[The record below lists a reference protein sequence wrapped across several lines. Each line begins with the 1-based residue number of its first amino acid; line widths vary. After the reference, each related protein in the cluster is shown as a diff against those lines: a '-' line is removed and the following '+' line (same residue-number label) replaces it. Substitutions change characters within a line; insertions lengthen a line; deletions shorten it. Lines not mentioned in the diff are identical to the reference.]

1 VTDVATD
8 EVGYVGESAA
18 SWYQALVS
26 PRRVAVVGASANP
39 EKGGLLRNL
48 LRLGFHGD
56 AVAINPKGGIIDGL
70 TAVTDIRD
78 VDAPVDLA
86 LVAVPARHVPDAIR
100 GCADAG
106 VQVAYIVSSGFAEL
120 GERGAELQAQAVR
133 EASRGGVRLLGPNSN
148 GIISARSGL
157 AGSIMTPVGDL
168 TAPLTSSGVAVISQ
182 SGAIG
187 AFIFTG
193 CLAAGLPVGTYTST
207 GNEADVGFEE
217 LLGALVDDPS
227 VQVILAYAEGLRD
240 GPGFI
245 SAARRAQQLGKPI
258 VLLKVGVTDEGAKA
272 SASHTASMAG
282 RDIVYDG
289 VLRQL
294 GVRRAATLRELI
306 DAGRLLAAVPAGVG
320 SRVGVVTISGG
331 LAVMATDEIVGRSLQ
346 LPAWNTD
353 SVARFGELL
362 PDYVGVHNPLDTS
375 GVMADDVTLLRAVLE
390 TASADDRTDVI
401 LLCLG
406 GSRTREQT
414 VLSALGEVVPTLAK
428 PVLVVWVGASN
439 GFPAAMHESGIAC
452 FDSIEAALAAVS
464 LALSA
469 PSHAQQYGSASP
481 DEASH
486 SKAFDEAVALITQA
500 RAADR
505 TTLDEVESKAILRAF
520 KVPTVAEWVLRA
532 DDESALSSEL
542 TYPAVA
548 KLRSPELL
556 HKSDVGG
563 VRLGLADPA
572 AARGA
577 ISHLRALAGQL
588 GLAQADIVVQEQ
600 VSIGAEL
607 ILGVSGDPTF
617 GAVLTVGIGG
627 VAAEVEPDIQILL
640 PTLTRSEVLD
650 AVGRLRSQKLLNG
663 FRGAAPVS
671 RPDLAE
677 AVVHF
682 ADMVRALSPWVS
694 EIDVNPL
701 IADRQGRLV
710 AVDALMVLR
719 GDSEEA

>member
-1 VTDVATD
+1 
-8 EVGYVGESAA
+8 
-18 SWYQALVS
+18 
-26 PRRVAVVGASANP
+26 
-39 EKGGLLRNL
+39 
-48 LRLGFHGD
+48 
-56 AVAINPKGGIIDGL
+56 
-70 TAVTDIRD
+70 
-78 VDAPVDLA
+78 
-86 LVAVPARHVPDAIR
+86 
-100 GCADAG
+100 
-106 VQVAYIVSSGFAEL
+106 
-120 GERGAELQAQAVR
+120 
-133 EASRGGVRLLGPNSN
+133 
-148 GIISARSGL
+148 
-157 AGSIMTPVGDL
+157 
-168 TAPLTSSGVAVISQ
+168 
-182 SGAIG
+182 
-187 AFIFTG
+187 
-193 CLAAGLPVGTYTST
+193 
-207 GNEADVGFEE
+207 
-217 LLGALVDDPS
+217 
-227 VQVILAYAEGLRD
+227 
-240 GPGFI
+240 
-245 SAARRAQQLGKPI
+245 
-258 VLLKVGVTDEGAKA
+258 
-272 SASHTASMAG
+272 
-282 RDIVYDG
+282 
-289 VLRQL
+289 
-294 GVRRAATLRELI
+294 
-306 DAGRLLAAVPAGVG
+306 
-320 SRVGVVTISGG
+320 
-331 LAVMATDEIVGRSLQ
+331 
-346 LPAWNTD
+346 
-353 SVARFGELL
+353 
-362 PDYVGVHNPLDTS
+362 
-375 GVMADDVTLLRAVLE
+375 
-390 TASADDRTDVI
+390 
-401 LLCLG
+401 
-406 GSRTREQT
+406 
-414 VLSALGEVVPTLAK
+414 
-428 PVLVVWVGASN
+428 
-439 GFPAAMHESGIAC
+439 
-452 FDSIEAALAAVS
+452 
-464 LALSA
+464 
-469 PSHAQQYGSASP
+469 
-481 DEASH
+481 
-486 SKAFDEAVALITQA
+486 
-500 RAADR
+500 
-505 TTLDEVESKAILRAF
+505 VESKAILRAF